1 MPNDAARS
9 AINRSGNCVKPW
21 RNEMKRKRLSFCVPF
36 MVLVI
41 RGEDFSEDA
50 KISIEFKWNNVCSSG
65 GDDCTE
71 VSLGKETF
79 DPFKME

>member
-1 MPNDAARS
+1 
-9 AINRSGNCVKPW
+9 
-21 RNEMKRKRLSFCVPF
+21 

-50 KISIEFKWNNVCSSG
+50 KISIEFKWNNVCSS
-65 GDDCTE
+65 DDCTE

>member
-1 MPNDAARS
+1 
-9 AINRSGNCVKPW
+9 
-21 RNEMKRKRLSFCVPF
+21 

-41 RGEDFSEDA
+41 RGEDFSKDA

-65 GDDCTE
+65 GDDCSE